1 MCVNGFPIFKID
13 IFQMNESK
21 KEAELNETE
30 LYMKNE
36 LLQKEIKKLTSVSFV
51 LYIFIVIVIY
61 QQCFKNL
68 TD

>member
-1 MCVNGFPIFKID
+1 
-13 IFQMNESK
+13 MNESK

-51 LYIFIVIVIY
+51 LYLFIVIFIY
-61 QQCFKNL
+61 
-68 TD
+68 